1 MNLRHGIA
9 AVGVTAAALSL
20 TVVPAL
26 AATASETITGGLTT
40 SAPDMTF
47 SPVTLTGVATTQSGT
62 YTLAVNDLT
71 GNNAGWHVTIAG
83 AALSDGGPVSL
94 AVTATPPIA
103 APCTVI
109 VAGCIDLPA
118 NVAAT
123 APFVISTTAVP
134 LYSAAVNTGELAHN
148 VVTPMSV
155 AIPANV
161 GGGTYTSTWTVSV
174 TSGP

>member
-1 MNLRHGIA
+1 MKLRHSLA
-9 AVGVTAAALSL
+9 AVAVTAAALTLS
-20 TVVPAL
+20 VVPAL

-40 SAPDMTF
+40 STPDMTF
-47 SPVTLTGVATTQSGT
+47 AAVTLSGTATTQSGT

-71 GNNAGWHVTIAG
+71 GNNAGWHVSIAG
-83 AALSDGGPVSL
+83 AALSNGGTVTL
-94 AVTATPPIA
+94 ATTATPPIG
-103 APCTVI
+103 APCTV
-109 VAGCIDLPA
+109 VVTGCTDLAA

-123 APFVISTTAVP
+123 APFIISTTAVP
-134 LYSAAVNTGELAHN
+134 LYSAAVNTGELSHN

-161 GGGTYTSTWTVSV
+161 GGGTYISTWTISV